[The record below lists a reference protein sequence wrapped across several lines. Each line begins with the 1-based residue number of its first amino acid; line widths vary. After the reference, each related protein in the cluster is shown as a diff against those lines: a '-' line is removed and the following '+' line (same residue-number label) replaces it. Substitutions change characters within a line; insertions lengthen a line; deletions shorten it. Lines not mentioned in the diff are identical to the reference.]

1 MLSRC
6 KPITGLV
13 EPKRQL
19 WRRSGLRPFPQKPP
33 CNFLELQGHPERIRK
48 VNQLSSALNFTN
60 MAFSSFV
67 IWALAATVKEEWAA
81 SCAGKNHLAISSSY
95 IVIQKIYNVIQN
107 KITSIID
114 ATLKR
119 KILHPRYPEI
129 KGVMFVEKR
138 APHILTHDWDSGTCR
153 QGSTNWRCLCI
164 VRLCT
169 QDGPGPIMPWCI
181 LGAGWQAVTRLLV

>member
-1 MLSRC
+1 MIEKFSDLCSW
-6 KPITGLV
+6 GAS
-13 EPKRQL
+13 QL
-19 WRRSGLRPFPQKPP
+19 L
-33 CNFLELQGHPERIRK
+33 
-48 VNQLSSALNFTN
+48 ALWSQRGNCGGGVDCVLFR
-60 MAFSSFV
+60 
-67 IWALAATVKEEWAA
+67 
-81 SCAGKNHLAISSSY
+81 KNHLAISLSY

-107 KITSIID
+107 KIASIID

-119 KILHPRYPEI
+119 KILHPRDLEI

>member
-1 MLSRC
+1 MLNHYNGPIWKESWSSWQQGKEEQESPRWFFLAWIFSNWSVIQKCKSFIKEIKLFWYDWKIFRSVLSRC

-48 VNQLSSALNFTN
+48 VNQFSSALNFTN
-60 MAFSSFV
+60 MAFSSFF

-81 SCAGKNHLAISSSY
+81 PCVGKNHLAISSSY

-119 KILHPRYPEI
+119 KILHPRDLEI
-129 KGVMFVEKR
+129 
-138 APHILTHDWDSGTCR
+138 
-153 QGSTNWRCLCI
+153 
-164 VRLCT
+164 
-169 QDGPGPIMPWCI
+169 
-181 LGAGWQAVTRLLV
+181 